1 MSFLYILLAIFMF
14 GVLIFIHELG
24 HFLVA
29 RMCGV
34 KILEFAIG
42 MGPKILSH
50 KSRKSGTVYA
60 LRLFPI
66 GGFVSMLGENG
77 MEAVQ
82 GDNGEEKRTPSV
94 KDLINEE
101 NVPAEPE
108 IAEPEPIDP
117 EIAKHAYC
125 NQSVWKRMLISLAG
139 PVMNVILGF
148 LLMVAVVL
156 LGGHGGLGSTRVGG
170 FYIAYTAEE
179 SVSGFEPGDH
189 LYSIDGDRMYSYD
202 HLKNTVAA
210 SESGV
215 FTVVIERQDP
225 ETLISELITLEDVR
239 ITDEL
244 LGAFTSSLS
253 ESAGLKINDEIIKV
267 NNTHVHTY
275 NELSYEIMN
284 QGYRPMTLTVL
295 RGEEELV
302 LENVIVPSYE
312 ESGAVFGSV
321 DFIPFREAEF
331 DFATVMKHAWFRSLS
346 TVKTVYDSLFGLISG
361 RYGAETVSGPVGIT
375 KTMGEIASNYGLIST
390 LYLIVVIS
398 INLGVMNLL
407 PIPAMDGGHLL
418 IYLIELIRRKPLKK
432 EVEGMINFVGL
443 VLILALAVV
452 ITVKDVIMLL

>member
-34 KILEFAIG
+34 KVLEFAIG
-42 MGPKILSH
+42 MGPRILSH
-50 KSRKSGTVYA
+50 RSRKSGTVYA
-60 LRLFPI
+60 VRLFPI

-82 GDNGEEKRTPSV
+82 GENGEEKHKPSV
-94 KDLINEE
+94 GDIVNDGEDTSEE
-101 NVPAEPE
+101 ER
-108 IAEPEPIDP
+108 EPEPIDP
-117 EIAKHAYC
+117 ELAKQAYC

-139 PVMNVILGF
+139 PLMNIVLGF
-148 LLMVAVVL
+148 LLMAVVVL
-156 LGGHGGLGSTRVGG
+156 MGGHGQLGSTRVGG
-170 FYIAYTAEE
+170 FFIAYTGEE
-179 SVSGFEPGDH
+179 AVSGFEPGDH
-189 LYSIDGDRMYSYD
+189 LYSINGDRMYSYD
-202 HLKNTVAA
+202 HLKEAV
-210 SESGV
+210 EKSGSGH
-215 FTVVIERQDP
+215 FTVVVERQDP
-225 ETLISELITLEDVR
+225 ETMLSELITIDNVSF
-239 ITDEL
+239 DEAL
-244 LGAFTSSLS
+244 LKQFTSSLT
-253 ESAGLKINDEIIKV
+253 ESAGLRIEDEIIKV
-267 NNTHVHTY
+267 NNTRVHTY

-295 RGEEELV
+295 RDGEEIL

-312 ESGAVFGSV
+312 ESGAVFGQV
-321 DFIPFREAEF
+321 DFLPYREPNF
-331 DFATVMKHAWFRSLS
+331 DFVTVMKHTWYRSLS
-346 TVKTVYDSLFGLISG
+346 TVKTVYDSIFGLISG

-375 KTMGEIASNYGLIST
+375 KTMGDIASNYGLIST

-443 VLILALAVV
+443 VLLLALAVA
-452 ITVKDVIMLL
+452 ITVKDVISLL